1 MTTPTPTPTPTS
13 TPTPTMTCF
22 IRYEIDPFQKEAFT
36 TYAENWGR
44 IIPRCGGHLLGYF
57 LPHEGTNFE
66 AWGLI
71 SFDSLPAY
79 EAYRARLRLDAEG
92 AANFAW
98 AQEKRF
104 ILKEERTFT
113 QGVPSTLNQAS
124 QLKANAQP

>member
-1 MTTPTPTPTPTS
+1 MTTP

-57 LPHEGTNFE
+57 LPHEGSNFE

-71 SFDSLPAY
+71 SFDSLAAY

-113 QGVPSTLNQAS
+113 QGVPSTLNQAN